1 MGTKIFV
8 NFTKYEYDE
17 CIRRLEN
24 ELQPLIKQRKK
35 SDSKV
40 MPEVAK
46 VQAPIEK
53 HVDSVGIESSA
64 NKDKHAAEKLL
75 KRLLDWSSSD
85 VSAWM
90 CEKSIA
96 NEVIKKNLGD
106 GECNG
111 QCLYELYL
119 LKMSAPDFFFGF
131 FEHALKSKTLDLK
144 DLMAFSCE
152 LECLFSY

>member
-24 ELQPLIKQRKK
+24 ELQPLIKQRKT

-46 VQAPIEK
+46 TQTPMAK
-53 HVDSVGIESSA
+53 QMDSVGTESPA
-64 NKDKHAAEKLL
+64 NKADAADKLL
-75 KRLLDWSSSD
+75 KKLLDWSSSD

-90 CEKSIA
+90 GEKSIT

-131 FEHALKSKTLDLK
+131 FEHALKSKALDLK
-144 DLMAFSCE
+144 ALMAFSCE